1 MTGRNVTVSPDGFE
15 AALTGILD
23 DIDYDCA
30 EALEKPVKKCAQEG
44 RSKLRKESPVLT
56 GKYANG
62 WSYTIKGKSKSVF
75 AEIGNRDMPGLAH
88 LLEKGH
94 AKVGGGRVAA
104 IPHIDPVAQ
113 EVFGDLE
120 ESISK
125 AIGDAL

>member
-1 MTGRNVTVSPDGFE
+1 MTSRNITVSPDGFE
-15 AALTGILD
+15 AALTGILN
-23 DIDYDCA
+23 DIDYDCS
-30 EALEKPVKKCAQEG
+30 EAIEEPVKKCAQKG
-44 RSKLRKESPVLT
+44 RTKLREESPVLT
-56 GKYANG
+56 GKYAKG
-62 WSYTIKGKSKSVF
+62 WSYTTKGKRKAVF